1 MQRSRPA
8 AKPRQHARRRA
19 KAPGRN
25 APLDLERFVP
35 YRIATLGNLLA
46 RSGSRV
52 YARRFG
58 LALREWRIL
67 AVLGEGRTLS
77 AVEIVRRTAIDKGR
91 VSRTVASLLRRGLV
105 AREADAF
112 DARRTMLRLSLKGRA
127 LYRRVVPLAAA
138 RERAL
143 LAVLTAPER
152 RQLERLLAKLH
163 ERAEAMFAGHGSA
176 PDDDETAG

>member
-19 KAPGRN
+19 KTPGRN
-25 APLDLERFVP
+25 VPLALERFVP
-35 YRIATLGNLLA
+35 FLIVTLANLLA
-46 RSGSRV
+46 RGASRA

-58 LALREWRIL
+58 LAIHEWRIL
-67 AVLGEGRTLS
+67 AVLGEGRPLS

-91 VSRTVASLLRRGLV
+91 VSRAVAGLMRRGLV
-105 AREADAF
+105 ERESDAF

-127 LYRRVVPLAAA
+127 TYRRIVPLAAA

-163 ERAEAMFAGHGSA
+163 ERAEAMLAQLGGA
-176 PDDDETAG
+176 PDEDDPAR

>member
-1 MQRSRPA
+1 M
-8 AKPRQHARRRA
+8 
-19 KAPGRN
+19 
-25 APLDLERFVP
+25 
-35 YRIATLGNLLA
+35 
-46 RSGSRV
+46 
-52 YARRFG
+52 
-58 LALREWRIL
+58 
-67 AVLGEGRTLS
+67 LGEGRPLS

-91 VSRTVASLLRRGLV
+91 VSRTLASLLRRGLV

-176 PDDDETAG
+176 PDDDETAE